1 MTLLGPGAAPFM
13 LYAADVGSPTEA
25 SVLRAVVGED
35 EGRAKLQRSDR
46 EVVGFVRSALQPLP
60 SCARRS
66 SEWRGSP
73 CIARLILY
81 RRRGMPR

>member
-1 MTLLGPGAAPFM
+1 M

-35 EGRAKLQRSDR
+35 EGRASLQRSDH

-66 SEWRGSP
+66 SE
-73 CIARLILY
+73 
-81 RRRGMPR
+81 